1 MQVDILAFG
10 AHPDDIELGCA
21 GTIALS
27 VFQGKSVVA
36 IDLTKGELGTRG
48 SVIKRLQEA
57 EKASEILGIHT
68 RENLEFKDGFF
79 FNDETHQLAVIQKIR
94 LFRPEIILCN
104 AIRDRHIDH
113 EKGNKLVN
121 DSCFLSGLSKIK
133 TLDESGNPQEAWRPK
148 IVLEYIQWNDIKPDI
163 IVDISSFLD
172 VKINAVAAYASQFH
186 DSSSTEEE
194 TPISSKNFIDSVL
207 YRAKNFGRIIGTEAG
222 EGFTS
227 KQPLSIGNLSHL
239 IRK

>member
-1 MQVDILAFG
+1 MQIDILAFG

-27 VFQGKSVVA
+27 VSQGKSVVA

-48 SVIKRLQEA
+48 SITKRLQEA
-57 EKASEILGIHT
+57 EKASEILGIDT

-79 FNDETHQLAVIQKIR
+79 LNDETHQMAVIQKIR
-94 LFRPEIILCN
+94 FFRPEIILCN

-133 TLDESGNPQEAWRPK
+133 TFDESGIPQEAWRPK

-172 VKINAVAAYASQFH
+172 LKLNAVAAYSSQFH
-186 DSSSTEEE
+186 DPSSMEEE
-194 TPISSKNFIDSVL
+194 TPISSKNFIDSVS